1 MKTEVP
7 RSMIS
12 FLDKYIVWWKYIIDI
27 IEVWLCFFSFM
38 HSLFTFMEIFFVTK
52 ITVLQR
58 QINLFICLLFLQFSA
73 SVELGI
79 QEGYLSANQK
89 SELVRDVC
97 TSINHF
103 TSHPKR
109 SERQWIAKK
118 IVEEYP
124 CMAGKKLVDSDTEW
138 VSKF

>member
-1 MKTEVP
+1 
-7 RSMIS
+7 MIMF
-12 FLDKYIVWWKYIIDI
+12 FLFYAQFVYIYGNF
-27 IEVWLCFFSFM
+27 L
-38 HSLFTFMEIFFVTK
+38 VTK

-97 TSINHF
+97 TQSALRGN
-103 TSHPKR
+103 
-109 SERQWIAKK
+109 
-118 IVEEYP
+118 
-124 CMAGKKLVDSDTEW
+124 G
-138 VSKF
+138 

>member
-1 MKTEVP
+1 
-7 RSMIS
+7 MIMF
-12 FLDKYIVWWKYIIDI
+12 FLFYAQFVYIYGNF
-27 IEVWLCFFSFM
+27 L
-38 HSLFTFMEIFFVTK
+38 VTK

-138 VSKF
+138 VSKV

>member
-1 MKTEVP
+1 MYP
-7 RSMIS
+7 G
-12 FLDKYIVWWKYIIDI
+12 
-27 IEVWLCFFSFM
+27 
-38 HSLFTFMEIFFVTK
+38 
-52 ITVLQR
+52 
-58 QINLFICLLFLQFSA
+58 
-73 SVELGI
+73 GI
-79 QEGYLSANQK
+79 PQCKPE

-103 TSHPKR
+103 TSHPKL

-138 VSKF
+138 VSKV